1 MTSSESAP
9 QPGSGQLLAV
19 ACPTCFA
26 AIAVGAE
33 LFGRPA
39 DCPLCGGGFN
49 VPLKAA
55 PTPEAAAGQP
65 PRQRPR
71 ADDGSGKRDEH
82 ADTTGAATAAPAP
95 ATPTDTLAAPPD
107 PAAATGAT
115 VSPAPGFA
123 PSTTLAGGHPDPA
136 AVVATAAAAPGPSA
150 ELAFREPVMTVG
162 SGDNVIELR
171 RLTPEEKAQRRAR
184 RNIVMLLTGVSI
196 LMAIVLSLGRS
207 RR

>member
-1 MTSSESAP
+1 MIPPASDPAP
-9 QPGSGQLLAV
+9 GGMQLLAV

-26 AIAVGAE
+26 AIAVGAD
-33 LFGRPA
+33 LFGGPA

-55 PTPEAAAGQP
+55 PPPPAAAPGSRPPAEAATPAAAAQAATHSP
-65 PRQRPR
+65 
-71 ADDGSGKRDEH
+71 S
-82 ADTTGAATAAPAP
+82 AATASMPTHSPVPVLAPTP
-95 ATPTDTLAAPPD
+95 AGAAPL
-107 PAAATGAT
+107 TGGAT
-115 VSPAPGFA
+115 A
-123 PSTTLAGGHPDPA
+123 TTLAGGHEDP
-136 AVVATAAAAPGPSA
+136 VAAAASPTAPSS
-150 ELAFREPVMTVG
+150 ELAFHEPVMRVG

-184 RNIVMLLTGVSI
+184 RNVVMLLLGVSI